1 MLEPANEDEVGDDD
15 DGCVSESGSEGWEDV
30 SHSDLDDGE
39 DEEEETEEKEGEKFM
54 TLEDKKAKAKEVT
67 MSRIL
72 SDADFRYYS
81 SFKFPHELISHE
93 SVVVDKWPYVR
104 LVFYFH

>member
-39 DEEEETEEKEGEKFM
+39 DEEEETEDKEGEKFM

-72 SDADFRYYS
+72 SDADFRYP
-81 SFKFPHELISHE
+81 SFKFQ
-93 SVVVDKWPYVR
+93 
-104 LVFYFH
+104 VFS